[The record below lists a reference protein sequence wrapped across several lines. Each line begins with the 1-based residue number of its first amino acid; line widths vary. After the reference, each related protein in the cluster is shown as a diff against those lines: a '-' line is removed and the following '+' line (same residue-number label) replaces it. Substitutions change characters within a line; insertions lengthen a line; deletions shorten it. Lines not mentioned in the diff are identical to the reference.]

1 MYRNRG
7 TIMYVGTEPIYVEEG
22 PRGGVGRRAIDTQ
35 KYTWRWVR
43 GGDRKKG

>member
-22 PRGGVGRRAIDTQ
+22 PRGGVGRRAR
-35 KYTWRWVR
+35 YTEIYVEEGPR
-43 GGDRKKG
+43 GR